1 MALADL
7 LQTLEREAT
16 TRADARLAAARAE
29 VERLAAAHAAELAA
43 HREQALAGRQQAL
56 RADGERS
63 IVAAGRSAEMTRL
76 VARHEFLA
84 RAHDCARGNLAR
96 HADTAEGR
104 MAVVALVAR
113 ALTYLGD
120 APVHARATPQL
131 VATVRTAC
139 AAWATVEVAG
149 ASQVGTGAR
158 FAAADGSIEVDA
170 TLEGVLERLWPELA
184 MDIVRRAESL

>member
-84 RAHDCARGNLAR
+84 RA
-96 HADTAEGR
+96 
-104 MAVVALVAR
+104 
-113 ALTYLGD
+113 LTYLGD